1 MTEYFD
7 NFLSVDHLFDITI
20 YITKS
25 FLLTYKIITTL
36 SGNTA
41 CHLKHDKYKAEYK
54 NGKLPACEK
63 HGKKHRNNCDQRG
76 EHLRD
81 TLCKHLTQR
90 VRIVGIMA
98 HNIAMCMRIKI
109 TDRQCLHMFEH
120 LVSNTF

>member
-1 MTEYFD
+1 MVSCQ
-7 NFLSVDHLFDITI
+7 LV
-20 YITKS
+20 KS
-25 FLLTYKIITTL
+25 MAK
-36 SGNTA
+36 NT
-41 CHLKHDKYKAEYK
+41 DD
-54 NGKLPACEK
+54 
-63 HGKKHRNNCDQRG
+63 RDQRG
-76 EHLRD
+76 EHLRN